1 MKNTLSYIADGLTAA
16 LILALL
22 LFLDL
27 LIYGIKDPE
36 NATTYAAY
44 RIPVIGTTAKA
55 LALQVATAEEK

>member
-1 MKNTLSYIADGLTAA
+1 MKNALSYIVDGLAVA

-44 RIPVIGTTAKA
+44 RIPVVGTTARA
-55 LALQVATAEEK
+55 IALQVAEDIR